1 MLTKIPEVGDIVL
14 LIDRNDNRRMRDEPK
29 LLSVGE
35 VVSRY
40 SLFGSSDDNIHY
52 EGELIDLAKYFRSL
66 QGSGFYRLAILDRE
80 TQQLIRWDMLM
91 AQTWFYPL

>member
-1 MLTKIPEVGDIVL
+1 M
-14 LIDRNDNRRMRDEPK
+14 
-29 LLSVGE
+29 
-35 VVSRY
+35 SRY

-66 QGSGFYRLAILDRE
+66 QGSVFYRLAILDRE

-91 AQTWFYPL
+91 AQTWFYPLGGTCQLLVDWFQAMATEVKP